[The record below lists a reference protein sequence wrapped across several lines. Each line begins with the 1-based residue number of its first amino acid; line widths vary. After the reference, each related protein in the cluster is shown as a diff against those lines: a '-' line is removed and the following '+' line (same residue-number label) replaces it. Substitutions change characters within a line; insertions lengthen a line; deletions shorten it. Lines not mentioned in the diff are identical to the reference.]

1 MQTCCVTHR
10 GAHPH
15 VGVDVL
21 AVDDPAVAGGLLGAE
36 LLLEAVVALGQRVER
51 AVLLARA
58 VAVHV
63 HLVLYVALQ
72 QSGHL
77 GVRVCKRYN
86 IYDFLFLKRKREL
99 SLRVWYI
106 FFSVENLLVLK
117 FIFCLYSHKS

>member
-1 MQTCCVTHR
+1 MTHR

-36 LLLEAVVALGQRVER
+36 LLLVAVVPLGQRVER

-63 HLVLYVALQ
+63 HLVLHVALQ
-72 QSGHL
+72 QPRHL
-77 GVRVCKRYN
+77 RIRVCRT
-86 IYDFLFLKRKREL
+86 ILLT
-99 SLRVWYI
+99 I
-106 FFSVENLLVLK
+106 FMCLV
-117 FIFCLYSHKS
+117 YTH